1 MTEQKPI
8 PENLEQEIKDLVVE
22 VLEVDPD
29 QVRLDGSLEQI
40 MQIDSV
46 ALLEVLVTLE
56 RRYGVGLSE
65 EDLKQVTQLGQVV
78 ELIRR
83 KMEDKARTPSAP
95 PSESGGGAG

>member
-1 MTEQKPI
+1 MPAPL
-8 PENLEQEIKDLVVE
+8 PENLEQEIKALVVE
-22 VLEVDPD
+22 VLEVDPE
-29 QVRLDGSLEQI
+29 QVRLDGSLDQI

-56 RRYGVGLSE
+56 RRYGVGITE

-83 KMEDKARTPSAP
+83 KMEAKAQNP
-95 PSESGGGAG
+95 PPPAG